1 MGYSDFG
8 FSNRWNY
15 VDGELFEDYS
25 KYKFLKKIA
34 LNFNEIIKY
43 KIYNNGYEIISID
56 INFKNYK
63 KLLSDKIKAKS
74 NFNLLDN
81 PNFVNGDVVYKGEKF
96 KAKIRLKGA
105 SSHFSTR
112 RQMSLRIHLKD
123 GKTIFGFNKFS
134 IHKISERQYP
144 SDYIYQDIQKNI
156 GNLSNNH
163 TFTKVLFNG
172 ENWGIMNVEEHIST
186 ELIEKQRKKDSIV
199 IKLSDDKKLLYKLK
213 SGNNFIENYKL
224 SDPNL
229 FFEIYNGDNKIES
242 ENIRKKISYITEE
255 LVNQNLPA
263 IIDYESYIRALFL
276 CAAWGNFHP
285 MLNINKRY
293 YFNPYTNKLEILT
306 TDQDYYKKINDISEI
321 GHLNTFKKDNRLI
334 IDSIIRE
341 ESRYLNDKYINRI
354 LDRLESNIID
364 SFNKFNNDSFF
375 PLDGYK
381 KPTILLSNIAYLRE
395 NYKEFTKQLIYDD
408 KSSEFKYL
416 LDKKKISFFPQH
428 IYFNHYDN
436 GNIDIYNLVNHNL
449 IIKEIL
455 FGDQILEVNK
465 VLKKTDNKITL
476 NTNILNIKD
485 GKIKIKTTL
494 NDEERINNNKYTLIS
509 RDIYNPLKSYKG
521 FFNIFE
527 KTKDGDFIIKSGSHS
542 FEELVYIKGNLIIE
556 PDVKL
561 FFAENSGMIIEGN
574 ITINGTKQNPVIF
587 DKKDKNNW
595 KGIYIYNAKERSLL
609 KNVSFKNVKN
619 IDFGILNLTGS
630 INFYKSDVTM
640 KNVTIENV
648 DAEDALNIINSNFKI
663 DSIKIF
669 NTSSDAIDFD
679 FSNGHLASG
688 LFKNIK
694 GDGLDY
700 SGSITNI
707 ENINFYNISDKSIS
721 AGEESFLKIKNVYS
735 EKSFIGIAVK
745 DGSKVE
751 IIDAKF
757 KNIMKYALMTFK
769 KKEFYDYPILEAKNI
784 TYDDSD
790 KLFMSQK
797 GSSLIINKEKKT
809 EQDFNINTIY
819 AK

>member
-1 MGYSDFG
+1 
-8 FSNRWNY
+8 
-15 VDGELFEDYS
+15 
-25 KYKFLKKIA
+25 
-34 LNFNEIIKY
+34 
-43 KIYNNGYEIISID
+43 
-56 INFKNYK
+56 
-63 KLLSDKIKAKS
+63 
-74 NFNLLDN
+74 
-81 PNFVNGDVVYKGEKF
+81 
-96 KAKIRLKGA
+96 
-105 SSHFSTR
+105 
-112 RQMSLRIHLKD
+112 
-123 GKTIFGFNKFS
+123 
-134 IHKISERQYP
+134 
-144 SDYIYQDIQKNI
+144 
-156 GNLSNNH
+156 
-163 TFTKVLFNG
+163 
-172 ENWGIMNVEEHIST
+172 
-186 ELIEKQRKKDSIV
+186 
-199 IKLSDDKKLLYKLK
+199 
-213 SGNNFIENYKL
+213 
-224 SDPNL
+224 
-229 FFEIYNGDNKIES
+229 
-242 ENIRKKISYITEE
+242 
-255 LVNQNLPA
+255 
-263 IIDYESYIRALFL
+263 
-276 CAAWGNFHP
+276 
-285 MLNINKRY
+285 
-293 YFNPYTNKLEILT
+293 
-306 TDQDYYKKINDISEI
+306 
-321 GHLNTFKKDNRLI
+321 
-334 IDSIIRE
+334 
-341 ESRYLNDKYINRI
+341 
-354 LDRLESNIID
+354 
-364 SFNKFNNDSFF
+364 
-375 PLDGYK
+375 
-381 KPTILLSNIAYLRE
+381 
-395 NYKEFTKQLIYDD
+395 
-408 KSSEFKYL
+408 
-416 LDKKKISFFPQH
+416 
-428 IYFNHYDN
+428 
-436 GNIDIYNLVNHNL
+436 
-449 IIKEIL
+449 
-455 FGDQILEVNK
+455 
-465 VLKKTDNKITL
+465 
-476 NTNILNIKD
+476 
-485 GKIKIKTTL
+485 
-494 NDEERINNNKYTLIS
+494 
-509 RDIYNPLKSYKG
+509 
-521 FFNIFE
+521 
-527 KTKDGDFIIKSGSHS
+527 
-542 FEELVYIKGNLIIE
+542 
-556 PDVKL
+556 
-561 FFAENSGMIIEGN
+561 MIIEGN